1 MNRGWSLVSRFECVL
16 ATVLHEEPPVTPQ
29 VISFTNEMA
38 RAKFLPIIEEGIKT
52 AGEAGKAT
60 YKLVS
65 REFSSL
71 DRALKEA
78 EFMDNFIVGVGDGGF
93 RVKRT
98 VEVSDETYIVEWET
112 GALWRMGTAKRIWA
126 REYIKYPVE
135 CEDDLDMLE
144 LPDPDDPER
153 YEGLEKRIKYVLD
166 RGFFPMCSIN
176 GFFSGVWYFLRGPL
190 EVTLKDIYTRR
201 EFYKR
206 ILSRIGEFNLK
217 AEKNLLERGALMIGW
232 VEDLGYS
239 KGMFIQPKVYEE
251 LVYPW
256 HRKAVELAHKYGAFV
271 NMHSHGNIN
280 AILPLLVN
288 INLDVLNPIGPSDNM
303 DLKKLKENYGDRL
316 CLQGGLS
323 KYIGLMSLEDL
334 KDHLLDRLR
343 IGSPGGGFILSSE
356 GDIPYEM
363 SIENFREFLKISR
376 KYRVNRPLNL

>member
-1 MNRGWSLVSRFECVL
+1 MVSRFECVL

-71 DRALKEA
+71 DMALKEA

-153 YEGLEKRIKYVLD
+153 YEGLEKRIRYVLD